1 VLEFRILGPLE
12 VVEQGRP
19 LGLGGPRQR
28 GLLAILLLRR
38 GEAVSSDRLIDELW
52 GERPPATAAKT
63 LQGYVS
69 HLRKALGNGVLVTRG
84 GGYLLDV
91 TPDQVDA
98 DRFEAEVGEAR
109 RALAT
114 GDTARARELLNSAL
128 GLWRGEALADLAYEP
143 FAQRDV
149 ARLEAERLGALEDR
163 IDADLLLGHHR
174 EVVGELEGL
183 VDLHPHRERL
193 LRQLMLALYRCGR
206 HADALD
212 VYRRGRQTLQEELG
226 LETGPE
232 LRALEQRILT
242 HDKTLDPPPV
252 ARPPPRATERSRITR
267 GRSLVVAGGALLL
280 AAAIAA
286 VAVVTLGG
294 DGGTGLRAAPNS
306 VAAIDTDTNH
316 VVAQIGV
323 GLRPSAIAY
332 GSGSLWVA
340 NLDDQTVSRV
350 DPSKLRTLRT
360 LPVAAPPT
368 DIAAVGGGVWVVSS
382 APTARFVS
390 VSRIDPQFNAIGRA
404 IRIGNVVPGS
414 PAALEAR
421 EASLWVAPY
430 SGLLTRLDSQTRRV
444 VREVD
449 PNAAPAGIGVGD
461 DAVWLSDSG
470 ADNVTRVDSTGLV
483 TSLAVGHGPSGI
495 AVGEG
500 GVWVAETGEDRLVH
514 IDPSTRAVRA
524 TIPVGN
530 APTGVSLGA
539 GSVWVANSGDG
550 TVTRVDPGTD
560 KPLATIAVGGSPQEI
575 AVAGKRAWVTVAAR
589 TIPAAGLAT
598 RGGMARL
605 DGRDDVDSMDPA
617 LAYIPPSVR
626 LLYATCAKLLNYP
639 DSAGPAALQLVP
651 EVAESLPTRSADGK
665 TYTFTIRDGF
675 RFSPPSNEP
684 VTAQTFK
691 DTIERTLNPRMKSP
705 VAGGFDDIVG
715 ARAYMAGKVAH
726 IAGLTVRGNT
736 LTVRL
741 TAPAPNLPARLAQSF
756 FCAVPSNTPIDP
768 KGVREIPSAGPYRV
782 LSYTP
787 RQGVVLTRN
796 PNYHGNRPHRLARIE
811 EAVGVRGR
819 RAIAEVERGAADV
832 ALDGAVDASN
842 AARLAARYGKRSP
855 AARNG
860 RQQYFVSP
868 LATLDFFALN
878 THRPLFSDVR
888 LRRAV
893 NYATDRAA
901 LARLGSV
908 FSPLPEH
915 PTDHYLMPGIPGY
928 SDVHIYPARPDVARA
943 RQLARGRARTT
954 AVLYTC
960 DAAPCDQQ
968 AQILKTDLAKIGM
981 RVKIRAFA
989 VMTLFTKVTRPGE
1002 PFDISL
1008 TGWGSGYPDPADTLN
1023 LLLEGGTVI
1032 PTLNDRTY
1040 RVRLAAAAKLT
1051 GPERYLTYARLDA
1064 DLARDAAPWIAYGN
1078 PSSHELFSGRMG
1090 CQVYGVYGLD
1100 LAALCVRKTTR

>member
-1 VLEFRILGPLE
+1 MLEFRILGPLE
-12 VVEQGRP
+12 VVDQDRP

-38 GEAVSSDRLIDELW
+38 GEVVSSDRLIDELW

-84 GGYLLDV
+84 GGYLLEV

-98 DRFEAEVGEAR
+98 DRFEAEVAEAR
-109 RALAT
+109 RVLAAD
-114 GDTARARELLNSAL
+114 DTARARELLNSAL

-143 FAQRDV
+143 FAQREV
-149 ARLEAERLGALEDR
+149 ARLEEERLGALEDR
-163 IDADLLLGHHR
+163 IDADLLLAHHR
-174 EVVGELEGL
+174 DVVGELEGL
-183 VDLHPHRERL
+183 VSLHPHRERL

-252 ARPPPRATERSRITR
+252 ARPAPRAAERSRTPR
-267 GRSLVVAGGALLL
+267 GWALIVAGGALLL
-280 AAAIAA
+280 VAAIAA
-286 VAVVTLGG
+286 AIVTLGG

-306 VAAIDTDTNH
+306 LAAIDTDTSR
-316 VVAQIGV
+316 VVAQVGV
-323 GLRPSAIAY
+323 GKRPSAIAY

-350 DPSKLRTLRT
+350 DPIKLRTLRT
-360 LPVAAPPT
+360 FSFAGPPT
-368 DIAAVGGGVWVVSS
+368 GLAAARGRVWVASS

-390 VSRIDPQFNAIGRA
+390 VSRIDPQFDAIGRA

-421 EASLWVAPY
+421 DDSLWVAPY
-430 SGLLTRLDSQTRRV
+430 SGLLTRVDPQTRRV
-444 VREVD
+444 ARELD
-449 PNAAPAGIGVGD
+449 PNAAPSGIGLGD
-461 DAVWLSDSG
+461 DAVWVTDSG
-470 ADNVTRVDSTGLV
+470 ADNVTRVDPTGLV

-500 GVWVAETGEDRLVH
+500 GVWVAETGDDKLVH
-514 IDPSTRAVRA
+514 IDPGTRAVRA

-550 TVTRVDPGTD
+550 TVTRVDPRTD
-560 KPLATIAVGGSPQEI
+560 RPLATIAVGGSPQAI
-575 AVAGKRAWVTVAAR
+575 AVAGGRAWVTVAAR
-589 TIPAAGLAT
+589 TIPAGGLAT
-598 RGGMARL
+598 RGGTARL
-605 DGRDDVDSMDPA
+605 DARYDIDYMDPA
-617 LAYIPPSVR
+617 LAYTPPSAR

-639 DSAGPAALQLVP
+639 DKAGPAAFQLVP
-651 EVAESLPTRSADGK
+651 EVAQSLPTRSADGK
-665 TYTFTIRDGF
+665 TYTFTIRGGF

-691 DTIERTLNPRMKSP
+691 DTIERTLNPRMRSP
-705 VAGGFDDIVG
+705 VASGFNDIVG
-715 ARAYMAGKVAH
+715 ARAYTAGKAAH
-726 IAGLTVRGNT
+726 IAGLTVRGKT
-736 LTVRL
+736 LTIRL
-741 TAPAPNLPARLAQSF
+741 TAPAPDLLARLAQSF

-768 KGVREIPSAGPYRV
+768 KGWRVIPSAGPYRV

-787 RQGVVLTRN
+787 GQGVVLTPN
-796 PNYHGNRPHRLARIE
+796 PNYHGDRPHRLARIE
-811 EAVGVRGR
+811 AVVGVPGW
-819 RAIAEVERGAADV
+819 RAIGEIEKGAADV
-832 ALDGAVDASN
+832 ALDGAVDPSN
-842 AARLAARYGKRSP
+842 AARLAARYGARSP
-855 AARNG
+855 AGRSG

-868 LATLDFFALN
+868 QAALDFFALN
-878 THRPLFSDVR
+878 THRPLFADVR

-893 NYATDRAA
+893 NYAVDRAA
-901 LARLGSV
+901 LARLGNF
-908 FSPLPEH
+908 FSRLPEH
-915 PTDHYLMPGIPGY
+915 AIDHYLTPGVPGY
-928 SDVHIYPARPDVARA
+928 SDVHIYPATPDVAKA
-943 RQLARGRARTT
+943 RQLARGRAGTT

-960 DAAPCDQQ
+960 DVAPCDQQ
-968 AQILKTDLAKIGM
+968 AQILKTNLAKIGM
-981 RVKIRAFA
+981 RVKIRAFS
-989 VMTLFTKVTRPGE
+989 VSTLFTKVTRPGE
-1002 PFDISL
+1002 PFDISFSS
-1008 TGWGSGYPDPADTLN
+1008 WVSDYPDPADTLN

-1032 PTLNDRTY
+1032 PTLDDRTY
-1040 RVRLAAAAKLT
+1040 RARLAAAAKLT

-1090 CQVYGVYGLD
+1090 CQVYGIYGLD
-1100 LAALCVRKTTR
+1100 LAALCVKKTTR

>member
-12 VVEQGRP
+12 VVDGERP

-28 GLLAILLLRR
+28 GLLAILVLRR

-69 HLRKALGNGVLVTRG
+69 HLRKALGNDVLVTRG
-84 GGYLLDV
+84 GGYLLEA
-91 TPDQVDA
+91 TPEQVDA
-98 DRFEAEVGEAR
+98 GRFEAMVTEAR
-109 RALAT
+109 RELAG
-114 GDTARARELLNSAL
+114 GDTARARELLSSAL

-143 FAQRDV
+143 FAQREV
-149 ARLEAERLGALEDR
+149 ARLEEERLGALEDR

-174 EVVGELEGL
+174 DVVGELEGL

-212 VYRRGRQTLQEELG
+212 VYRRGRQTLQDELG

-252 ARPPPRATERSRITR
+252 ARPPPRAAERPRITR
-267 GRSLVVAGGALLL
+267 GRALIVAGGALLL

-286 VAVVTLGG
+286 AIVTLGG
-294 DGGTGLRAAPNS
+294 GGGTGLRAAPNS
-306 VAAIDTDTNH
+306 LAAIDIDTNH

-323 GLRPSAIAY
+323 GTRPSAIAY

-350 DPSKLRTLRT
+350 DPLKLRTLRT
-360 LPVAAPPT
+360 LPVTAPPT
-368 DIAAVGGGVWVVSS
+368 DIAAARGRVWVATS

-390 VSRIDPQFNAIGRA
+390 VSGIDPQFNVIGRA
-404 IRIGNVVPGS
+404 IRVGNVVPGS

-430 SGLLTRLDSQTRRV
+430 SGPLTRVDPQTRRV
-444 VREVD
+444 VRELD
-449 PNAAPAGIGVGD
+449 PNAAPAGIGLGD

-470 ADNVTRVDSTGLV
+470 ADNVTRVDPTGLV

-500 GVWVAETGEDRLVH
+500 GVWVAETGDDRLVH
-514 IDPSTRAVRA
+514 IDPGTRAVRA

-598 RGGMARL
+598 RGGTARL
-605 DGRDDVDSMDPA
+605 DARDDVDYMDPA

-651 EVAESLPTRSADGK
+651 EVAQSLPTRSADGK
-665 TYTFTIRDGF
+665 TYTFTIRGGF

-691 DTIERTLNPRMKSP
+691 DTIERTLNPRMRSP
-705 VAGGFDDIVG
+705 VAGQFDDIVG
-715 ARAYMAGKVAH
+715 ARAYMAGKAAH
-726 IAGLTVRGNT
+726 IAGVSVRGKT

-741 TAPAPNLPARLAQSF
+741 TAPAPNLLARLTQSF

-768 KGVREIPSAGPYRV
+768 KGVRVIPSAGPYRV

-787 RQGVVLTRN
+787 GQGVVLTRN

-811 EAVGVRGR
+811 EAVGVPGR
-819 RAIAEVERGAADV
+819 RAIAEVEKGAADV
-832 ALDGAVDASN
+832 ALDGAVDTSN
-842 AARLAARYGKRSP
+842 AARLAARYGPRSP
-855 AARNG
+855 AARND

-868 LATLDFFALN
+868 QAVLDFFALN

-908 FSPLPEH
+908 FSQLPEH
-915 PTDHYLMPGIPGY
+915 PTDHYLTPGIPGY

-943 RQLARGRARTT
+943 RQLARGRAGTT

-960 DAAPCDQQ
+960 NAAPCDQQ

-981 RVKIRAFA
+981 RVKVRAFS
-989 VMTLFTKVTRPGE
+989 VMTLFAKVTRPGE

-1008 TGWGSGYPDPADTLN
+1008 SGWGSDYPDPYATLN
-1023 LLLEGGTVI
+1023 VLLEGGTVI
-1032 PTLNDRTY
+1032 PTLDDRTY
-1040 RVRLAAAAKLT
+1040 RARLAAAAKLT

-1064 DLARDAAPWIAYGN
+1064 DLARDAAPWVAYGN
-1078 PSSHELFSGRMG
+1078 PSSHELFSTRMG
-1090 CQVYGVYGLD
+1090 CQMYGVYGLD
-1100 LAALCVRKTTR
+1100 LAALCLKKTMR